1 MKEHKEYV
9 LDKRVERTLAG
20 LTKNNMLACYV
31 KTKEEVIP
39 KVLEYLKDGDI
50 VSCGGSTTLFE
61 TGIIEYL
68 RNGKY
73 DYLDRYDP
81 TIPAE
86 KMDELFTKALSCDTY
101 FSSSNAITEQGEL
114 FNIDGRGNRV
124 AAIMYG
130 PKSVIIVAGYNK
142 IVPDLKSAYI
152 RVKETAAPA
161 NAHRLDYA
169 IPCATTGKC
178 IDCSAPQKFCSLFT
192 LIGYQLPIR
201 KDRIKVILVGEEL
214 GY

>member
-1 MKEHKEYV
+1 MNEHKSYV
-9 LDKRVERTLAG
+9 IDQRIERTIAN

-31 KTKEEVIP
+31 KTKEDVIP
-39 KVLEYLKDGDI
+39 KVLEYLKDGDT

-73 DYLDRYDP
+73 NYLDRYGP
-81 TIPAE
+81 SIPAE
-86 KMDELFTKALSCDTY
+86 KMDELFTKALAADTY

-124 AAIMYG
+124 AALLYG
-130 PKSVIIVAGYNK
+130 PKSVIVIAGYNK
-142 IVPDLKSAYI
+142 IVADAKAAFA

-161 NAHRLDYA
+161 NARRLGYK

-178 IDCSAPQKFCSLFT
+178 MDCNSPEKFCCLFT

-201 KDRIKVILVGEEL
+201 KDRIKVIIVGEEL